1 MKIWIILAFLMS
13 QLMSLSACRSTDD
26 KGTNNSASQIPAAMQ
41 CPASQDPA
49 QGCPS
54 PVNPGMSPGGISNS
68 GPSNSQ
74 NKAEAAARQKTKTQI
89 IEGRCELWVAG
100 DNSARSCS
108 EVKVMARSTEKGELR
123 DGVVDGFGITFPDLN
138 EKSYKI
144 SAQSENYEVT
154 APTALYKPGKRVI
167 LKLKAKPR
175 KSQ

>member
-1 MKIWIILAFLMS
+1 MKTWIILAFLMS
-13 QLMSLSACRSTDD
+13 LSACGSTDD
-26 KGTNNSASQIPAAMQ
+26 KGTNDSASQIPAAME

-54 PVNPGMSPGGISNS
+54 PVNPTVPSGGISNS

-74 NKAEAAARQKTKTQI
+74 NKAAAASRQKTKTQI

-100 DNSARSCS
+100 DKSARSCS
-108 EVKVMARSTEKGELR
+108 EVKVMARSTEKGEMR

-154 APTALYKPGKRVI
+154 APSAEFKPGKRVV

-175 KSQ
+175 KAQ